1 MTEDM
6 KVSQKK
12 TATLSDAE
20 LMAEYRAITAYL
32 AGTPGYS
39 MGLNKRIA
47 ENRQESLI
55 AEGLDRGLFRRG

>member
-1 MTEDM
+1 M

-12 TATLSDAE
+12 TTALSDAE
-20 LMAEYRAITAYL
+20 LLAEYRAITAHL
-32 AGTPGYS
+32 AALPGYS
-39 MGLNKRIA
+39 MDSEKRLA